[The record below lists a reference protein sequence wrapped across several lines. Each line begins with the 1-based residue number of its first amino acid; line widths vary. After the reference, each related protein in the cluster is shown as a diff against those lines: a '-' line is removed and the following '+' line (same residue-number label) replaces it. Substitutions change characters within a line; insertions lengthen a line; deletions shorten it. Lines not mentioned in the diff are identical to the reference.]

1 MIVLGY
7 HFDKYVYSTDEWDN
21 VPALKSLVSKPISI
35 RNKAVVLQSANT
47 ARKYL
52 PTACT
57 TYSINNP
64 NADRQELAVS
74 DLIEK
79 YRYKF
84 SLGKKNDGKLIFTLS
99 QWCEPQDIHK

>member
-1 MIVLGY
+1 M
-7 HFDKYVYSTDEWDN
+7 
-21 VPALKSLVSKPISI
+21 SKLISI

-79 YRYKF
+79 YRYIEKSSF
-84 SLGKKNDGKLIFTLS
+84 LLAKRMMVNSYSYYVNGVN
-99 QWCEPQDIHK
+99 HKT